1 MIDMKFGHMADLHLG
16 ATSDPVMRRLEIETL
31 EKSLQRC
38 IDEDVDFLIISGDI
52 FHVNIPDLAVVRDSV
67 RAFMKFVETGRKI
80 YVVYGSHD
88 FSPNS
93 TSIIDILDEAGV
105 FVRVGKPSAFN
116 GRLRP
121 SVITDER
128 SGALITGIS
137 GRRASLEKEA
147 FINLDREFLA
157 SLKGFKV
164 FVFHTGIEEDRL
176 EGERYEG
183 ISSTDL
189 PTGFDYYAGGHLHRA
204 IDHSGKK
211 GVVFPGPL
219 FTGWGADMEATV
231 RGARRGFFIV
241 EANGAAKTKFI
252 DMTAFEGIYK
262 PFDAAGK
269 TAQAI
274 NDELKVFA
282 EVGNVKDKVIVV
294 KVQGDL
300 ASGKTS
306 EVDFVSF
313 RDTLTKRGALYLH
326 LSRNQLRSR
335 EVTQLTVNADDSAEV
350 EERVLHE
357 LEGIVRTKDENLSRG
372 SAKIAKELLARLRVP
387 KKEGE
392 TEGNYESRIVADGIE
407 TLGIKRLAEG

>member
-16 ATSDPVMRRLEIETL
+16 ATSDPLMRRLEMETL
-31 EKSLQRC
+31 EKSLQKC
-38 IDEDVDFLIISGDI
+38 IDKDVDFLIISGDI
-52 FHVNIPDLAVVRDSV
+52 FHVNIPDLGVVRDSV
-67 RAFMKFVETGRKI
+67 RAFMRFVETGRKI

-105 FVRVGKPSAFN
+105 FTRVGKPSAIN
-116 GRLRP
+116 GKLRP
-121 SVITDER
+121 SVITDDR

-137 GRRASLEKEA
+137 GRRASLEREA
-147 FINLDREFLA
+147 FINLDREYLA
-157 SLKGFKV
+157 SLRGFKV

-189 PTGFDYYAGGHLHRA
+189 PKGFDYYAGGHVHRT
-204 IDHSGKK
+204 IDHSSKK

-241 EANGAAKTKFI
+241 EADGAAKTKFI

-262 PFDAAGK
+262 PFEASGR

-274 NDELKVFA
+274 NEELKAFA
-282 EVGNVKDKVIVV
+282 EGGRVKDKVIVV

-300 ASGKTS
+300 SSGKTS
-306 EVDFVSF
+306 EVDFASF
-313 RDTLTKRGALYLH
+313 RDTLMKRGALYLH

-335 EVTQLTVNADDSAEV
+335 EVAQLIVDADDTAEI
-350 EERVLHE
+350 EEKVLHE
-357 LEGIVRTKDENLSRG
+357 LEGIVRAKDENLRSC
-372 SAKIAKELLARLRVP
+372 SAKIAKELLGRLRVP

-392 TEGNYESRIVADGIE
+392 TEDDYESRIMADGIE
-407 TLGIKRLAEG
+407 TLDIKRLVED

>member
-1 MIDMKFGHMADLHLG
+1 MKFGHMADLHLG
-16 ATSDPVMRRLEIETL
+16 ATSDPVMRKLEMETL
-31 EKSLQRC
+31 EKSLQKC
-38 IDEDVDFLIISGDI
+38 IEEEVDFLIISGDI

-67 RAFMKFVETGRKI
+67 RAFMGFVETGREI

-105 FVRVGKPSAFN
+105 LVRVGKPSAIN
-116 GRLRP
+116 GKLRP
-121 SVITDER
+121 SVINDER

-147 FINLDREFLA
+147 FINLDREYMA
-157 SLKGFKV
+157 SLKGFKI

-189 PTGFDYYAGGHLHRA
+189 PKGFDYYAGGHLHRT
-204 IDHSGKK
+204 IDHSSKK

-231 RGARRGFFIV
+231 RGTKRGFFIV
-241 EANGAAKTKFI
+241 MANGAAKTKFI
-252 DMTAFEGIYK
+252 DMTAFGGIYK
-262 PFDAAGK
+262 PFEATGK
-269 TAQAI
+269 TAQTI
-274 NDELKVFA
+274 NEELKSFA
-282 EVGNVKDKVIVV
+282 EGWNVKDKVVVV
-294 KVQGDL
+294 KVQGDS

-306 EVDFVSF
+306 EVDFASF
-313 RDTLTKRGALYLH
+313 RDTLMKRGALYLH

-335 EVTQLTVNADDSAEV
+335 EVVQLTVDADDAAEI
-350 EERVLHE
+350 EDRVLHE
-357 LEGIVRTKDENLSRG
+357 LEGIVRAKDENLSRG
-372 SAKIAKELLARLRVP
+372 SAKIAKELLALLRMP

-392 TEGNYESRIVADGIE
+392 TEGDYESRIMADGIE
-407 TLGIKRLAEG
+407 MLDIKRLTED

>member
-1 MIDMKFGHMADLHLG
+1 LIDMKFGHMADLHLG
-16 ATSDPVMRRLEIETL
+16 ATSDPLMRRLEMETL
-31 EKSLQRC
+31 EKSLQKC
-38 IDEDVDFLIISGDI
+38 IDKDVDFLIISGDI
-52 FHVNIPDLAVVRDSV
+52 FHVNIPDLGVVRDSV
-67 RAFMKFVETGRKI
+67 RAFMRFVETGRKI

-105 FVRVGKPSAFN
+105 FTRVGKPSAIN
-116 GRLRP
+116 GKLRP
-121 SVITDER
+121 SVITDDR

-137 GRRASLEKEA
+137 GRRASLEREA
-147 FINLDREFLA
+147 FINLDREYLA
-157 SLKGFKV
+157 SLRGFKV

-189 PTGFDYYAGGHLHRA
+189 PKGFDYYAGGHVHRT
-204 IDHSGKK
+204 IDHSSKK

-241 EANGAAKTKFI
+241 EADGAAKTKFI

-262 PFDAAGK
+262 PFEASGR

-274 NDELKVFA
+274 NEELKAFA
-282 EVGNVKDKVIVV
+282 EGGRVKDKVIVV

-300 ASGKTS
+300 SSGKTS
-306 EVDFVSF
+306 EVDFASF
-313 RDTLTKRGALYLH
+313 RDTLMKRGALYLH

-335 EVTQLTVNADDSAEV
+335 EVAQLIVDADDTAEI
-350 EERVLHE
+350 EEKVLHE
-357 LEGIVRTKDENLSRG
+357 LEGIVRAKDENLRSC
-372 SAKIAKELLARLRVP
+372 SAKIAKELLGRLRVP

-392 TEGNYESRIVADGIE
+392 TEDDYESRIMADGIE
-407 TLGIKRLAEG
+407 TLDIKRLVED